1 MPSSGRGGS
10 AAAEDSILPMTLV
23 QLEYPSQHEAVALET
38 LYQTAAQTPWVVRLG
53 ESPNVPQATDL
64 ETALQH
70 GQGGRWTRGL
80 LVQVRLLVFCPNSRR
95 FQRERRTECGM
106 YMCF

>member
-1 MPSSGRGGS
+1 MPSSSRGGS

-53 ESPNVPQATDL
+53 DAPGVPQATDL

-70 GQGGRWTRGL
+70 GQAGRWTRGL
-80 LVQVRLLVFCPNSRR
+80 LVQARPRFCP
-95 FQRERRTECGM
+95 FLD
-106 YMCF
+106 CFVAIGGKKWGSVAL